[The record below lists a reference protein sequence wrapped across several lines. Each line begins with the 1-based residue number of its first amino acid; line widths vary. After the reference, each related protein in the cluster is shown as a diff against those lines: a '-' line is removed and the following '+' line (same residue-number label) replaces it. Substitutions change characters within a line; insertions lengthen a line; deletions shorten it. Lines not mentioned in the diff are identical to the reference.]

1 VLTLPVFSVVTD
13 VMFNGSSTSGTVIKE
28 RNINTENTGNV
39 NTTCFKS
46 SQMTQNTRVMLTQHV
61 LKDINDTEN
70 TGNVSTTCFKWSQMT
85 QKTRVK
91 LAQHV
96 LKVLK

>member
-1 VLTLPVFSVVTD
+1 MVSND
-13 VMFNGSSTSGTVIKE
+13 
-28 RNINTENTGNV
+28 TENTGNV

-46 SQMTQNTRVMLTQHV
+46 SQMTQNTWVMLTQHV
-61 LKDINDTEN
+61 LKDLNDTEN

-85 QKTRVK
+85 QKTRVM
-91 LAQHV
+91 LTQHV

>member
-1 VLTLPVFSVVTD
+1 
-13 VMFNGSSTSGTVIKE
+13 
-28 RNINTENTGNV
+28 
-39 NTTCFKS
+39 
-46 SQMTQNTRVMLTQHV
+46 MTQNTRVMLTQHV

-85 QKTRVK
+85 QKTRVM